1 MAIEPKLKPL
11 VGASRL
17 AIGFFNSIINR
28 IECTKPLAGDYITIK
43 EEDNGYKI
51 NFIGFNIGEG
61 PTSATGATGPSGV
74 TGPKGDT
81 GDPGETGAT
90 GPSGVTGPTGV
101 TGAAA
106 TTYGHIILNVCS
118 NGNPA
123 TISLL
128 LGPNTVT

>member
-28 IECTKPLAGDYITIK
+28 IECTKPLAGDYVTIK

-51 NFIGFNIGEG
+51 NFTGFNIGGG
-61 PTSATGATGPSGV
+61 PTGATGATGPSGV
-74 TGPKGDT
+74 TGPEGDP
-81 GDPGETGAT
+81 GDPGEPGAT
-90 GPSGVTGPTGV
+90 GPTGPTGV

-123 TISLL
+123 TLSLL
-128 LGPNTVT
+128 RGPNTVT